1 MERLK
6 AKGGI
11 DYYRRGES
19 ESHEAP
25 CADESCEA
33 CTTIQYPLYESVL
46 GELLGLG
53 EVTTVK

>member
-19 ESHEAP
+19 ERPVPTNRAKH
-25 CADESCEA
+25 DVL
-33 CTTIQYPLYESVL
+33 QYPLYESVL